1 MWSHHP
7 SKKIAVY
14 IPDEQLKKT
23 EQLTTKT
30 EKAEEKKPAKKSA
43 TKKPAAKK

>member
-14 IPDEQLKKT
+14 IPDAQVQKVEQLPVKP
-23 EQLTTKT
+23 
-30 EKAEEKKPAKKSA
+30 EKAKEKKPAKKSA

>member
-7 SKKIAVY
+7 TKKIAVY
-14 IPDEQLKKT
+14 FPDELVQESKQHTAKP
-23 EQLTTKT
+23 

-43 TKKPAAKK
+43 SKKPAAKK

>member
-14 IPDEQLKKT
+14 IPDEQVKKA
-23 EQLTTKT
+23 EQHTAKP

-43 TKKPAAKK
+43 AKKTAAKK